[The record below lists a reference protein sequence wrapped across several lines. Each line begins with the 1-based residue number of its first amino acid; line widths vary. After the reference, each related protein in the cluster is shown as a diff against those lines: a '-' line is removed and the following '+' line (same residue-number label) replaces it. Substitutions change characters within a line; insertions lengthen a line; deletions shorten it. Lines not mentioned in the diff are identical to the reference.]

1 VKAIIVTDLELN
13 ALLDRLELK
22 KHEGPSS
29 YEAQNLGMT
38 QAMFEA
44 AHRHFH
50 YHVVRWIQEVG
61 GEVKRS

>member
-1 VKAIIVTDLELN
+1 
-13 ALLDRLELK
+13 
-22 KHEGPSS
+22 
-29 YEAQNLGMT
+29 
-38 QAMFEA
+38 MFEA

>member
-1 VKAIIVTDLELN
+1 MKVIIVTDVELN
-13 ALLDRLELK
+13 ALVDRLELK
-22 KHEGPSS
+22 KHDGPSS

-38 QAMFEA
+38 PAMFEA